1 MGAFLSPHHAK
12 IAENNFVMGSFRGYC
27 EYPPFGAFAGLLE
40 SIKHKKRGTEMSNRY
55 EHFNEITFNAYCMIA
70 IENAVKRGLR
80 KKKLRAQREISFS
93 ALEENIDVSFDPPD
107 NGLSAQ
113 DMAADVFEINGLAI
127 PVMDEALAKALRL
140 IPPQRRNI
148 VLLSYLMGKN
158 DVEIGKVLNLARTT
172 VRDRRHDSME
182 KLQELMR
189 DKV

>member
-1 MGAFLSPHHAK
+1 M
-12 IAENNFVMGSFRGYC
+12 N
-27 EYPPFGAFAGLLE
+27 
-40 SIKHKKRGTEMSNRY
+40 NRY

-80 KKKLRAQREISFS
+80 KKRLRAQHEISFS

-127 PVMDEALAKALRL
+127 PVMNEALAKALRL

-189 DKV
+189 GKV